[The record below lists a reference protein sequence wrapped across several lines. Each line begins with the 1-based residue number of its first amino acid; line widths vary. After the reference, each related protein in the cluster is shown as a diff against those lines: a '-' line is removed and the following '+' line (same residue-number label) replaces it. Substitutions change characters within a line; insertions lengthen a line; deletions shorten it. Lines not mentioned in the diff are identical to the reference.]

1 MGLKRNLKT
10 IISWLRELSKMKK
23 YVNHLT
29 LTIAACQTTLGNS
42 EDEAK
47 RLTEYDLLDFGE
59 FEELKEITLTN
70 FDGDKITLPASNMGL
85 EIEYTEEIDEDN

>member
-1 MGLKRNLKT
+1 M
-10 IISWLRELSKMKK
+10 SKMDK

-29 LTIAACQTTLGNS
+29 LTIAAYQTTLGNS

-47 RLTEYDLLDFGE
+47 RFTEYNLLDFGG

-70 FDGDKITLPASNMGL
+70 FDGDKITLQASNMWL
-85 EIEYTEEIDEDN
+85 EIENTEEIDEEDELLYIK

>member
-1 MGLKRNLKT
+1 
-10 IISWLRELSKMKK
+10 MKK

-47 RLTEYDLLDFGE
+47 RFTEYDLLDFGE

-70 FDGDKITLPASNMGL
+70 FDGDKVTLRAFNMGL
-85 EIEYTEEIDEDN
+85 EIEDTEEIDEDEECIIHKTIL

>member
-1 MGLKRNLKT
+1 
-10 IISWLRELSKMKK
+10 MKK
-23 YVNHLT
+23 FVNHLT
-29 LTIAACQTTLGNS
+29 LTIAACHTTLGNS

-70 FDGDKITLPASNMGL
+70 FDGDKIILQAFNMGL
-85 EIEYTEEIDEDN
+85 EIEDTEEIDEDNQLLYIK

>member
-1 MGLKRNLKT
+1 
-10 IISWLRELSKMKK
+10 MKK

-29 LTIAACQTTLGNS
+29 LTIAACYTTPGGS

-47 RLTEYDLLDFGE
+47 RFTEYDLLEFGE

-70 FDGDKITLPASNMGL
+70 FDGDKVTLRAFNMGL
-85 EIEYTEEIDEDN
+85 EIEDTEEIDEDEECIIHKTIL

>member
-1 MGLKRNLKT
+1 
-10 IISWLRELSKMKK
+10 MKK

-29 LTIAACQTTLGNS
+29 LTIAACHTTLGNS

-47 RLTEYDLLDFGE
+47 RFSEYDLLDFGE

-70 FDGDKITLPASNMGL
+70 FDGDKVTLRASNMWL
-85 EIEYTEEIDEDN
+85 EIEDTEEIDEDKECIIHKTML

>member
-1 MGLKRNLKT
+1 MILKLGMN
-10 IISWLRELSKMKK
+10 KMKK

-29 LTIAACQTTLGNS
+29 LTIAACQTTLGKS

-70 FDGDKITLPASNMGL
+70 FDGDKVTLRAFNMGL
-85 EIEYTEEIDEDN
+85 EIEDTEKIDEDDTTLYIKQ

>member
-1 MGLKRNLKT
+1 
-10 IISWLRELSKMKK
+10 MKK

-29 LTIAACQTTLGNS
+29 LTIAACHTTLGNS

-47 RLTEYDLLDFGE
+47 RFSEYDLLDFGE

-70 FDGDKITLPASNMGL
+70 FDGDKVTLQAFNMGL
-85 EIEYTEEIDEDN
+85 EIEDTEEIDVDNSYT

>member
-1 MGLKRNLKT
+1 
-10 IISWLRELSKMKK
+10 MKK

-29 LTIAACQTTLGNS
+29 LTIAACHTTPGSS

-47 RLTEYDLLDFGE
+47 RFTEYDLLEFGE

-70 FDGDKITLPASNMGL
+70 FDGDKVTLRAFNMGL
-85 EIEYTEEIDEDN
+85 EIEDTEEIDEDEECIIHKTIL